1 MPDSPKTGHSDGRHR
16 MRTMR
21 FGRFGRR
28 FANRSA
34 ARPSFVPDGTKSSP
48 DKCCNYRYYSLN
60 LVKQATCR
68 MKKLLFI
75 LLIGLFLFMGCG
87 RKADKI
93 NVQSSP
99 ELVNPVLKE
108 CIIDYVRSCMQGS
121 NNCDEKF
128 YKLLTIKYTEGET
141 GTQVYTLDLAG
152 LGLLFFMEP
161 RPLFIKN
168 IEDIYIAFYNQNNI
182 DFQMPIEDMV
192 KKLEPGYP
200 SFGPAYKEYLNRR
213 VQFPDPND
221 KVYALCAFD
230 MDIWDG
236 NYWILK
242 FSNNKLI
249 QKTIV
254 SGTTGKPIN
263 SITYN

>member
-1 MPDSPKTGHSDGRHR
+1 
-16 MRTMR
+16 
-21 FGRFGRR
+21 
-28 FANRSA
+28 
-34 ARPSFVPDGTKSSP
+34 
-48 DKCCNYRYYSLN
+48 
-60 LVKQATCR
+60 

-108 CIIDYVRSCMQGS
+108 CIIDYVGSCMQGA
-121 NNCDEKF
+121 NDCDNKIF
-128 YKLLTIKYTEGET
+128 KLMTIKYTEGET

-152 LGLLFFMEP
+152 LGFLFFMEP
-161 RPLFIKN
+161 RPLFITN
-168 IEDIYIAFYNQNNI
+168 IEDIYIAFYNQNNT

-200 SFGPAYKEYLNRR
+200 SFGPEYKEYLNRR
-213 VQFPDPND
+213 VQYPDD
-221 KVYALCAFD
+221 KFYALCAFD
-230 MDIWDG
+230 ADIWDG
-236 NYWILK
+236 DYWILK

-254 SGTTGKPIN
+254 SGTMGKPIN